1 MASVE
6 AQAQAAVDD
15 LGPLLRVAEEE
26 VRAPSKPGQGPPGWR
41 LSLEM
46 VGCASDVPRLFR
58 QIPEENRGDEVLV
71 EKFVQKCSPFCIPE
85 LFDALPQESRGNE
98 ELVEKFVQM
107 CRPSC
112 VLQLFRALPQESRG
126 NEELVEKFVQK
137 CDPCDIPKLFKA
149 LPQKSRGNEKLL
161 EMSMQQCDP
170 LFLPELFDGLPHES
184 RGDDEIS
191 EKFAQKCAIRDIA
204 DISGAFPVG
213 VLEHGERPERR
224 LFPNHFPEP
233 GLYSR
238 ELAGGRLREP

>member
-1 MASVE
+1 MTGKVADE
-6 AQAQAAVDD
+6 QA
-15 LGPLLRVAEEE
+15 VAEEKLG
-26 VRAPSKPGQGPPGWR
+26 APPYPAGGPPGWR
-41 LSLEM
+41 LALETL
-46 VGCASDVPRLFR
+46 DFDFNVPQLF
-58 QIPEENRGDEVLV
+58 QQLPEESRGDEEIV
-71 EKFVQKCSPFCIPE
+71 EKFVEKCRACRIPQ
-85 LFDALPQESRGNE
+85 LFESLPQES
-98 ELVEKFVQM
+98 K
-107 CRPSC
+107 
-112 VLQLFRALPQESRG
+112 G

-149 LPQKSRGNEKLL
+149 LPEEIRGNEKLL